1 MKKRVYLLNA
11 LSLNMASSPSGFFR
25 WQMITIE
32 EARSLLTK
40 DGFSSAIG
48 HQDLANVVS
57 DLLGLPVEANRANV
71 LLEPG
76 DLAVVAQYRGPRLPE
91 GTTQLPEGAKVEFY
105 LVEVG

>member
-1 MKKRVYLLNA
+1 MKKVYLLNA

-25 WQMITIE
+25 WKKVTVE
-32 EARSLLTK
+32 EAKALLTENE
-40 DGFSSAIG
+40 FSSAIG
-48 HQDLANVVS
+48 HQDLATIVS
-57 DLLGLPVEANRANV
+57 SILGLPIEANRVNV